1 MRTIL
6 GLMVLAMAVMV
17 MGCSE
22 PTSTTDANASDA
34 AVTAGCDC
42 CEECDSCEDGE
53 KCECTSKDGSDCD
66 CKCKDGSGAKGE
78 AVTTEVTAEGAADAG
93 SDNAGSDNAGSADA
107 GSANK

>member
-42 CEECDSCEDGE
+42 CAECDSCEDGE
-53 KCECTSKDGSDCD
+53 KCESTSKDGSDC
-66 CKCKDGSGAKGE
+66 KCKDGSAAKGE

-93 SDNAGSDNAGSADA
+93 SADA